1 MAGNDLPGR
10 VLAWLTGI
18 LFTAAVVLVLIGDRE
33 SIPWLAQAGWI
44 SCALF
49 LFMPAILLLLR
60 PNLALSLMNI
70 LWSRVA
76 HSLDQEPKADWQRL
90 TGEEKSYLVLA
101 AVVSVAA
108 GLYVLIR
115 LVFGGL

>member
-1 MAGNDLPGR
+1 MNSVDLPGR

-18 LFTAAVVLVLIGDRE
+18 LFSAAVVLVLIGDRE
-33 SIPWLAQAGWI
+33 SIPWVVQAGWT

-60 PNLALSLMNI
+60 PNLALALMNT
-70 LWSRVA
+70 LWSRA
-76 HSLDQEPKADWQRL
+76 LRNPGAERKAEWQRL
-90 TGEEKSYLVLA
+90 SGEEKSYLVLV
-101 AVVSVAA
+101 AVVGVAA

-115 LVFGGL
+115 LVFGG